1 MPNMTV
7 IRDMVVE
14 LTPFWQKVK
23 AITPYV
29 ISDGSSLTAKVAPT
43 TFDEPIPTAS
53 LSNIHEELH
62 HADNCIMCGA
72 CLSVCATHEV
82 SPRFLGPAALAKAY
96 RFIVDPRDQMHRK
109 RLESLQDE
117 NGIWDCVRC
126 NLCVSVC
133 PKEVAPMDQI
143 VRLRRLSIMAGL
155 DQTIAARHITQ
166 FLKIVGREGRLN
178 ETMLPLQ
185 MIWGHW
191 KKMFRMI
198 PLGIKMFLRGKTP
211 FPLKRHEGYEK
222 VQRIFEK
229 RGQ

>member
-1 MPNMTV
+1 
-7 IRDMVVE
+7 
-14 LTPFWQKVK
+14 
-23 AITPYV
+23 
-29 ISDGSSLTAKVAPT
+29 
-43 TFDEPIPTAS
+43 
-53 LSNIHEELH
+53 
-62 HADNCIMCGA
+62 
-72 CLSVCATHEV
+72 
-82 SPRFLGPAALAKAY
+82 
-96 RFIVDPRDQMHRK
+96 
-109 RLESLQDE
+109 
-117 NGIWDCVRC
+117 
-126 NLCVSVC
+126 
-133 PKEVAPMDQI
+133 MDQI

-211 FPLKRHEGYEK
+211 FPLKRHEGYQK